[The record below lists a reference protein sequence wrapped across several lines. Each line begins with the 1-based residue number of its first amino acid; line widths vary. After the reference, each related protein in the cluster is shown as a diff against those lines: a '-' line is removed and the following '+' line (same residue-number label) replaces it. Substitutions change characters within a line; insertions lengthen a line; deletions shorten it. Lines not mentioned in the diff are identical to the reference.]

1 MICSSSVQPLQVM
14 ARSSDG
20 SQSSRVQSGSS
31 PVNSLMGGAFPLRVI
46 VEDVLIE
53 VTGAVTPPAA

>member
-1 MICSSSVQPLQVM
+1 M
-14 ARSSDG
+14 
-20 SQSSRVQSGSS
+20 
-31 PVNSLMGGAFPLRVI
+31 NSLMGGAFPLRVI